1 MSSMLPSLATAE
13 AQRTMRWS
21 LLVGAFALGVCV
33 LFAFFSPTQF
43 FRAYLASY
51 LFFFGIALGSLVI
64 LMIYHLTGGAWGYL
78 VQRLLEAGARTLPF
92 LAILFVPIG
101 LGAGSLYLWAQPD
114 EVAANEGLLHK
125 HIYLN
130 APFFLARAGLF
141 FILWSA
147 LAYVLDY
154 WSRRHDETGDAAYS
168 RWAANL
174 AGPGLIVIGISM
186 TFAAVDWVMS
196 LEPSFRSTIFGPL
209 LVSGQMVSALA
220 AALVALAWLAPR
232 SQVGDVVSNEALGD
246 LGNLLLTFLVVWA
259 YMMWFQFMLIW
270 MANLPWE
277 VAWFLNR
284 SRDGWIAVVWALVV
298 LHFAVP
304 FFMLL
309 MRDVKQHL
317 PSLAKVAGLILFMQL
332 VFNYFLVAP
341 SFPGTNIGQHWMDFL
356 MPLGI
361 GGLWL
366 AYYLWEIQ
374 RHRLLPRRDEDRAAA
389 LHLRALDAEAAT
401 RPQEVTHG

>member
-1 MSSMLPSLATAE
+1 
-13 AQRTMRWS
+13 MRWS
-21 LLVGAFALGVCV
+21 LLVGVVTLSLCV
-33 LFAFFSPTQF
+33 IAAIFSPLQF

-51 LFFFGIALGSLVI
+51 LFYFGIALGSLVI

-78 VQRLLEAGARTLPF
+78 VQRLLEAGGRTMPA
-92 LAILFVPIG
+92 LAVLFFPIAFG
-101 LGAGSLYLWAQPD
+101 VGHLYLWADPE
-114 EVAANEGLLHK
+114 EVEASQDLLHK
-125 HIYLN
+125 KVYLN
-130 APFFLARAGLF
+130 PPFFWIRAGLF
-141 FILWSA
+141 FVLWTA
-147 LAYVLDY
+147 LAYLLDY
-154 WSRRHDETGDAAYS
+154 WSRRHDETGDAHYARRAS
-168 RWAANL
+168 KI
-174 AGPGLIVIGISM
+174 AGPGLIVIGITM

-209 LVSGQMVSALA
+209 LVSAQVLSAGA

-232 SQVGDVVSNEALGD
+232 SQIGDVVSQEALGD
-246 LGNLLLTFLVVWA
+246 LGNLLLTFLVVWG

-277 VAWFLNR
+277 VSWFLNR
-284 SRDGWIAVVWALVV
+284 SRGGWLGVVWALVI

-304 FFMLL
+304 FFLLL
-309 MRDVKQHL
+309 MRDIKQHL
-317 PSLAKVAGLILFMQL
+317 PSVAKVAGLLLFMQL

-341 SFPGTNIGQHWMDFL
+341 AFPGTHLGQHWMDFL
-356 MPLGI
+356 MPIGI

-366 AYYLWEIQ
+366 AYYLWELQ
-374 RHRLLPRRDEDRAAA
+374 RRRLLPRRDEDRAAA